1 MAEYIDREV
10 VRERLERVFMLQAQ
24 TAKKLVD
31 DIPTADVKPV
41 VHGEWIQKMTSPA
54 SCIYVC
60 SVCGIEGFPVQD
72 YCCWCGADMRGCE

>member
-1 MAEYIDREV
+1 MAEYVDREA

-41 VHGEWIQKMTSPA
+41 VRGEWI
-54 SCIYVC
+54 
-60 SVCGIEGFPVQD
+60 GFQECMKYPNAHYYLELNAEITIVRQN
-72 YCCWCGADMRGCE
+72 ESKEEEE